1 MQDMTRETQE
11 GLWQVHLGHRGRTFN
26 IRHLLLLLTFNS
38 LTPTQHRH
46 LHTPDWAC
54 RIMQSPARRT
64 RTRIRLYGPPLGLIP
79 RLWGIRQAS
88 TILVAEQRQRQQPQ
102 GHHACMST
110 RSTHLRISAIRTLQ
124 V

>member
-11 GLWQVHLGHRGRTFN
+11 GLWQVHLGHRGRTSN
-26 IRHLLLLLTFNS
+26 IRHHHTSNS
-38 LTPTQHRH
+38 LTPIRH
-46 LHTPDWAC
+46 PHLRTPDWAC

-64 RTRIRLYGPPLGLIP
+64 RTRIRRYGPPLGLIP
-79 RLWGIRQAS
+79 RLWVIRQAS
-88 TILVAEQRQRQQPQ
+88 TTTVAEQEQRQQLQEP
-102 GHHACMST
+102 HACMSI